1 MAITTEQVLKA
12 HAALQNLVKA
22 DSDNKYVFKTA
33 VRFKLAQ
40 NLRKTTPIQEDVDK
54 ERNNLILK
62 FGSQDEKGNTIVKPE
77 NIQAFSDGIKSL
89 LAVPVDVTFNVI
101 KLEELGENQVALD
114 LLAALIEFGILTE

>member
-1 MAITTEQVLKA
+1 MANTTEQVLRA

-22 DSDNKYVFKTA
+22 DSDNKYVFKTS

-40 NLRKTTPIQEDVDK
+40 NLRKTTPIQEDVEK

-77 NIQAFSDGIKSL
+77 NLQAFSDGIKSL

-101 KLEELGENQVALD
+101 KAEELGENQVSLD

>member
-1 MAITTEQVLKA
+1 MANTTEQVLRA

-40 NLRKTTPIQEDVDK
+40 NLRKTTPIQEDVEK

-77 NIQAFSDGIKSL
+77 NLQAFSDGIKSL

-101 KLEELGENQVALD
+101 KAEELGENQVSLD

>member
-1 MAITTEQVLKA
+1 MANTTEQVLRA

-77 NIQAFSDGIKSL
+77 NLQAFSDGIKSL

-101 KLEELGENQVALD
+101 KAEELGENQVSLD